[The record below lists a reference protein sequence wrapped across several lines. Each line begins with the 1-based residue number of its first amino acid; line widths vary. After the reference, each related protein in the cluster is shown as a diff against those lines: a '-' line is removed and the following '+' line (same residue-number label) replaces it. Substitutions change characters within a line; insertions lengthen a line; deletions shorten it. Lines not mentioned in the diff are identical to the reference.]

1 MSSKQPDHPIL
12 RQWEKLRDRPGG
24 KRLFSWKIGRYA
36 RYTGTIGARV
46 VELEPG
52 YAKVRMQDRP
62 GLRNH
67 LQSIHAVALA
77 NLGELTT
84 GLAMT
89 VAMPPHARGIP
100 TRLTLEYVKKARGE
114 ITAEA
119 RCELPDGREPQTHEA
134 RADLVDA
141 AGDVVARAVAEWLV
155 GPKP

>member
-1 MSSKQPDHPIL
+1 L
-12 RQWEKLRDRPGG
+12 
-24 KRLFSWKIGRYA
+24 IGRYA

-46 VELEPG
+46 LELEPG
-52 YAKVRMQDRP
+52 YAKVRMRDRP
-62 GLRNH
+62 ALRNH

-89 VAMPPHARGIP
+89 VVMPPQARGIP
-100 TRLTLEYVKKARGE
+100 TRLTLEYIKKARGE

-119 RCELPDGREPQTHEA
+119 RCERPDGRESQTYEV
-134 RADLVDA
+134 RADLIDE

-155 GPKP
+155 GPKS

>member
-1 MSSKQPDHPIL
+1 M
-12 RQWEKLRDRPGG
+12 
-24 KRLFSWKIGRYA
+24 IGRHA

-52 YAKVRMQDRP
+52 HAKVRMRDRP

-89 VAMPPHARGIP
+89 VAIPPHARGIP

-119 RCELPDGREPQTHEA
+119 RCERPDGREPQTYEA
-134 RADLVDA
+134 RADLIDA
-141 AGDVVARAVAEWLV
+141 AGEVVARAVAEWLV

>member
-1 MSSKQPDHPIL
+1 MSSPQPDHPIL
-12 RQWEKLRDRPGG
+12 RQWEKLQGRPGG
-24 KRLFSWKIGRYA
+24 KRLFSWMIGRHA

-52 YAKVRMQDRP
+52 SAKVRMRDRP

-77 NLGELTT
+77 NLGELAT

-89 VAMPPHARGIP
+89 VAIPPHARGIP
-100 TRLTLEYVKKARGE
+100 TRLTLEYIKKARGE

-119 RCELPDGREPQTHEA
+119 RCERPDGREPQTYEA
-134 RADLVDA
+134 RADLTDA
-141 AGDVVARAVAEWLV
+141 AGEVVARAVAEWLV

>member
-1 MSSKQPDHPIL
+1 MSSPQPDHPIL

-24 KRLFSWKIGRYA
+24 KRLFSWKIGRFA
-36 RYTGTIGARV
+36 RYSGTIGARV

-52 YAKVRMQDRP
+52 YAKVLMRDRP
-62 GLRNH
+62 GIRNH

-89 VAMPPHARGIP
+89 VAMPPHTRGIP
-100 TRLTLEYVKKARGE
+100 TRLSLEYVKKARGE

-119 RCELPDGREPQTHEA
+119 RCESPDGREPQTYEV
-134 RADLVDA
+134 RADLIDTS
-141 AGDVVARAVAEWLV
+141 GEVVARAVAEWLV
-155 GPKP
+155 GPKT